1 MWDFVNAKRVG
12 NRIRHEKKIWG
23 IKIFLHRFD
32 FFFVAVIAINLK
44 LSGTIIQISGKSAH
58 TKFVLQRSLK
68 KGHEMIIRKL
78 VLYLMQGESK
88 DLIWKRKEI

>member
-1 MWDFVNAKRVG
+1 M
-12 NRIRHEKKIWG
+12 
-23 IKIFLHRFD
+23 IFTGLIF
-32 FFFVAVIAINLK
+32 AEIEINLK

-58 TKFVLQRSLK
+58 TQHIRAPTQFK

-88 DLIWKRKEI
+88 DLI

>member
-1 MWDFVNAKRVG
+1 MGAKTFNNMIFTRV
-12 NRIRHEKKIWG
+12 W
-23 IKIFLHRFD
+23 
-32 FFFVAVIAINLK
+32 FFAEIAINLK

-78 VLYLMQGESK
+78 VLYLMQLGREQG
-88 DLIWKRKEI
+88 LIQEKS

>member
-1 MWDFVNAKRVG
+1 MK
-12 NRIRHEKKIWG
+12 KKIFG
-23 IKIFLHRFD
+23 RKNFLHRFY
-32 FFFVAVIAINLK
+32 FFVAVIAINLK

-88 DLIWKRKEI
+88 DLI

>member
-1 MWDFVNAKRVG
+1 M
-12 NRIRHEKKIWG
+12 
-23 IKIFLHRFD
+23 
-32 FFFVAVIAINLK
+32 IAINLK

-88 DLIWKRKEI
+88 DLI

>member
-1 MWDFVNAKRVG
+1 MKKKMSLG
-12 NRIRHEKKIWG
+12 EKTFYTGLI
-23 IKIFLHRFD
+23 
-32 FFFVAVIAINLK
+32 FFFAVIAINLK

-88 DLIWKRKEI
+88 DLI

>member
-1 MWDFVNAKRVG
+1 MKKNLG
-12 NRIRHEKKIWG
+12 EKKLFTQVW
-23 IKIFLHRFD
+23 

-78 VLYLMQGESK
+78 VLYLMQGEEQG
-88 DLIWKRKEI
+88 LIWKKIWLAFLIDLINIGNPTFF